1 MEPATGAL
9 TLGDDGILPISEG
22 VHCPVHAAVRQ
33 IRLGTVMLKSDEESS
48 FRPNKAGLWQ
58 RFVYAEPILK
68 WNQGVYLHIFLVH
81 RPC

>member
-1 MEPATGAL
+1 
-9 TLGDDGILPISEG
+9 
-22 VHCPVHAAVRQ
+22 
-33 IRLGTVMLKSDEESS
+33 MLKSDEESS